1 VRDGWRSLFSPP
13 PEAPEAG
20 PPIPQGRGDE
30 HLELARESLRELLQD
45 HRVPPAVRAELAADY
60 AQVEAL
66 LKRLEE
72 GQIHIAV
79 FGRVSVGK
87 SALLNALLG
96 ETHFSTGPL
105 HGETVSASGVPWSS
119 FQSGNVV
126 LFDTPGI
133 DEVGGE
139 LRERLAREVAGRS
152 DLVLFVVDG
161 DITATEL
168 QALRQLAAQ
177 QRPLILVL
185 NKADRY
191 GEAER
196 SALVDGLRA
205 KTRGLVAADH
215 VVSAAA
221 LPSPRLV
228 VQLAADGSERE
239 SERQLPSD
247 VESLR
252 EMLWRILDDEGK
264 SLAAVN
270 AGIFAGE
277 LGDQVAHRVLAVR
290 REVADKVVRSYSLGK
305 GLGVALNPIPAADLL
320 ALAADGAMVVHLGR
334 VYGMN
339 ITRAEAGALLR
350 TIATQLTL
358 LMGTV
363 WGVSLVSSA
372 LKGVTFGLS
381 TLVTAAA
388 QGAVAYYGTYVIGR
402 AAESYFAH
410 GQTWGPGGPK
420 KTVREIL
427 DSIDG
432 DSVLAR
438 AREDIL
444 ARLKR
449 GRQPTAA
456 G

>member
-1 VRDGWRSLFSPP
+1 MP
-13 PEAPEAG
+13 AT
-20 PPIPQGRGDE
+20 PQDRPAKGDQ
-30 HLELARESLRELLQD
+30 HLELARESLRELLED
-45 HRVPPAVRAELAADY
+45 RRVPAAVRGELAADY

-72 GQIHIAV
+72 GEIHIAV

-96 ETHFSTGPL
+96 ESRFSTSPL
-105 HGETVSASGVPWSS
+105 HGETVSSSGAAWRTY
-119 FQSGNVV
+119 QSGNVV

-168 QALRQLAAQ
+168 EALRELAER

-185 NKADRY
+185 NKADRF

-196 SALVDGLRA
+196 QALLEGLRA

-215 VVSAAA
+215 VVATAAMPSA
-221 LPSPRLV
+221 RV
-228 VQLAADGSERE
+228 VIQVAADGSEQE
-239 SERQLPSD
+239 SERQPARD
-247 VESLR
+247 VEALR
-252 EMLWRILDDEGK
+252 GLLWRILDQEGK

-277 LGDQVAHRVLAVR
+277 LGDQVAQRILAVR

-305 GLGVALNPIPAADLL
+305 GLAVALNPVPAADLL

-334 VYGMN
+334 VYGMS
-339 ITRAEAGALLR
+339 ITRAEAGQLIR
-350 TIATQLTL
+350 TIATQITL

-363 WGVSLVSSA
+363 WGVALVSSA

-402 AAESYFAH
+402 AAERYFAQ
-410 GQTWGPGGPK
+410 GMSWGPAGPK

-427 DSIDG
+427 DTIDG

-449 GRQPTAA
+449 
-456 G
+456 

>member
-1 VRDGWRSLFSPP
+1 MP
-13 PEAPEAG
+13 AT
-20 PPIPQGRGDE
+20 PQDRPAKGDQ
-30 HLELARESLRELLQD
+30 HLELARESLRELLED
-45 HRVPPAVRAELAADY
+45 RRVPAAVRGELAADY

-72 GQIHIAV
+72 GEIHIAV

-96 ETHFSTGPL
+96 ESRFSTSPL
-105 HGETVSASGVPWSS
+105 HGETVSSSGAAWRTY
-119 FQSGNVV
+119 QSGNVV

-168 QALRQLAAQ
+168 EALRELAER

-185 NKADRY
+185 NKADRF

-196 SALVDGLRA
+196 QALLEGLRA

-215 VVSAAA
+215 VVATAAMPSA
-221 LPSPRLV
+221 RV
-228 VQLAADGSERE
+228 VIQVAADGSEQE
-239 SERQLPSD
+239 SERQPARD
-247 VESLR
+247 VEALR
-252 EMLWRILDDEGK
+252 GLLWRILDQEGK

-277 LGDQVAHRVLAVR
+277 LGDQVAQRILAVR

-305 GLGVALNPIPAADLL
+305 GLAVALNPVPAADLL

-334 VYGMN
+334 VYGMS
-339 ITRAEAGALLR
+339 ITRAEAGQLIR
-350 TIATQLTL
+350 TIATQITL

-363 WGVSLVSSA
+363 WGVALVSSA

-402 AAESYFAH
+402 AAERYFAQ
-410 GQTWGPGGPK
+410 GMSWGPAGPK

-427 DSIDG
+427 DTIDG

-449 GRQPTAA
+449 SPRA
-456 G
+456 GPPRA

>member
-1 VRDGWRSLFSPP
+1 MAVG
-13 PEAPEAG
+13 
-20 PPIPQGRGDE
+20 QGDS
-30 HLELARESLRELLQD
+30 HLELARESLRELLED
-45 HRVPPAVRAELAADY
+45 RRVPPAVRAELAADY
-60 AQVEAL
+60 GQVQAL

-72 GQIHIAV
+72 GEIHIAA

-87 SALLNALLG
+87 SALLNALLD
-96 ETHFSTGPL
+96 EAQFSTSAL
-105 HGETVSASGVPWSS
+105 HGETATATGAPWRTYHSGH
-119 FQSGNVV
+119 VV

-161 DITATEL
+161 DITSTEL
-168 QALRQLAAQ
+168 AALRQLVER

-191 GEAER
+191 GQAELA
-196 SALVDGLRA
+196 ALLDGLRS
-205 KTRGLVAADH
+205 KISGLVAADH
-215 VVSAAA
+215 VVATAAQ
-221 LPSPRLV
+221 PSPRLV
-228 VQLAADGSERE
+228 IRVAPDGTEE
-239 SERQLPSD
+239 EIERQPDSD
-247 VESLR
+247 VEALR
-252 EMLWRILDDEGK
+252 NLLWRILDSEGK

-277 LGDQVAHRVLAVR
+277 LGDQVARRILAVR
-290 REVADKVVRSYSLGK
+290 REVAEKVVRSYSLGK
-305 GLGVALNPIPAADLL
+305 GLGVALNPLPAADLL
-320 ALAADGAMVVHLGR
+320 ALAADGAMVVHLAR

-339 ITRAEAGALLR
+339 ITRAEAGQLIR
-350 TIATQLTL
+350 TIATQITF

-363 WGVSLVSSA
+363 WGVSLLSSA
-372 LKGVTFGLS
+372 LKGITFGLS

-388 QGAVAYYGTYVIGR
+388 QGAVAYYGTYVVGR
-402 AAESYFAH
+402 AAERYFAQ
-410 GQTWGPGGPK
+410 GQSWGPGGPK
-420 KTVREIL
+420 STVREIL

-444 ARLKR
+444 ARLKTTGAEPAPSTR
-449 GRQPTAA
+449 R
-456 G
+456 